1 MPDSAIRDPLLG
13 IFADILEYPGEDTLE
28 QFRLAEEIASV
39 EFPEAGRLLG
49 RFRSSIE
56 QMSADRL
63 EEVYTAIFDLNATCH
78 PYIGYQLFGET
89 YKRSVFLVECK
100 EHYRVH
106 GFTAPDIELPD
117 RLSIMLRFVSVC
129 TDAELV
135 TDIIEYGFGPSL
147 AKMVKTKEPTIKEPE
162 LSDENPYSDVL
173 RALQIV
179 LGQVPDSEEPE
190 ELFPILENVGGDA
203 DVR

>member
-1 MPDSAIRDPLLG
+1 MPDMAVRNRLLG
-13 IFADILEYPGEDTLE
+13 LFADILDYPDENTIGQL
-28 QFRLAEEIASV
+28 RLAEECASG
-39 EFPEAGRLLG
+39 EFPEAGCLLG
-49 RFRSSIE
+49 GFRSSVE
-56 QMSADRL
+56 DFTTERL
-63 EEVYTAIFDLNATCH
+63 EEVFTAIFDLNATCH

-100 EHYRVH
+100 EHYRAH
-106 GFTAPDIELPD
+106 GFTAPDIELAD
-117 RLSIMLRFVSVC
+117 RLSIMLRFASVC

-147 AKMVKTKEPTIKEPE
+147 AKMTREKEPTIKEPE
-162 LSDENPYSDVL
+162 PKDENPYSVVL

-179 LGQVPDSEEPE
+179 LGQVPAPE
-190 ELFPILENVGGDA
+190 EAELILDNAGGNA

>member
-100 EHYRVH
+100 EHYRAH

>member
-1 MPDSAIRDPLLG
+1 MPDRAVRDPLLG
-13 IFADILEYPGEDTLE
+13 LFADILDYPGEDTLE
-28 QFRLAEEIASV
+28 QFRFAEESASV
-39 EFPEAGRLLG
+39 EFPEAGRLLS

-56 QMSADRL
+56 HMSADRL

-100 EHYRVH
+100 EHYRAH

-129 TDAELV
+129 TDTELV

-147 AKMVKTKEPTIKEPE
+147 AKMVKVKEPTIKEPE

-190 ELFPILENVGGDA
+190 ELFPILGNAGGDA

>member
-1 MPDSAIRDPLLG
+1 MPDRAVRDPLLG
-13 IFADILEYPGEDTLE
+13 LFADILDYPGEDTLE
-28 QFRLAEEIASV
+28 QYRLAEESASV

-100 EHYRVH
+100 EHYRAH

-117 RLSIMLRFVSVC
+117 RLSIMLRFVSLC
-129 TDAELV
+129 TDASLV

-162 LSDENPYSDVL
+162 LTEENPYSDVL

-179 LGQVPDSEEPE
+179 LGQVPDSEESE
-190 ELFPILENVGGDA
+190 EILPVLENAGGDA

>member
-1 MPDSAIRDPLLG
+1 MPDRAIRDRLLG
-13 IFADILEYPGEDTLE
+13 LFADILDYPGEDTRE
-28 QFRLAEEIASV
+28 QFRLAEETASA

-49 RFRSSIE
+49 RFRSSVE

-100 EHYRVH
+100 EHYRAH

-147 AKMVKTKEPTIKEPE
+147 AKMVKAKEPTIKEPE
-162 LSDENPYSDVL
+162 PKEENPYSDVL

-179 LGQVPDSEEPE
+179 LGQVPDSEEIP
-190 ELFPILENVGGDA
+190 PVLENAGGDA

>member
-13 IFADILEYPGEDTLE
+13 IFADILDYPGEDTLE
-28 QFRLAEEIASV
+28 QFRFAEESASV

-56 QMSADRL
+56 HMSADRL

-100 EHYRVH
+100 EHYRAH

-129 TDAELV
+129 TDTELV

-147 AKMVKTKEPTIKEPE
+147 AKMIKVKEPTIKEPE

-179 LGQVPDSEEPE
+179 LDQVPDSEEPE